1 MLSGE
6 ERWKTTIPTAE
17 RWKTTICLSSKKA
30 TCRCSTLFLYIS
42 LSLFC
47 KTTTWN
53 SQKRLSY
60 TRSRLLHGGNIVRVL
75 VHFFFFTAV
84 YFHLALVACSISYF
98 LTAATKLSPHV
109 VLPTKRCLLFCLSLT
124 LNLCRPFS
132 RWASLACRLL
142 SFLSLSF
149 SCSIFQ
155 ICGHD
160 N

>member
-6 ERWKTTIPTAE
+6 ERWKTTIPTTE

-60 TRSRLLHGGNIVRVL
+60 TRSQLLHGGNIVRVL
-75 VHFFFFTAV
+75 VHFFFSLPFIFTL
-84 YFHLALVACSISYF
+84 HWWPVAF
-98 LTAATKLSPHV
+98 LIFSPPLQNCHV

>member
-47 KTTTWN
+47 TTTTWN
-53 SQKRLSY
+53 FQKRLSY

-75 VHFFFFTAV
+75 VHFFFSLPFIITL
-84 YFHLALVACSISYF
+84 HWWPVAF
-98 LTAATKLSPHV
+98 LIFSPPLQNCHV

-142 SFLSLSF
+142 SFLCLSF
-149 SCSIFQ
+149 SCFIFQ